1 MILKIGKDIPK
12 QDAADLLFKLI
23 VDRTVVQA
31 VFTGISSLSASVIGV
46 VYPAPDGTAV
56 VKARKKTGTP
66 FLRFDPTAATSF
78 RFADRRA
85 SCEDLVAKRRLI
97 SALSFSYPDKT
108 HVTLFELRVEE
119 KEQQENGNRQGDHP
133 SLQLVHG
140 PMRASKGSPGQAG

>member
-1 MILKIGKDIPK
+1 MGSAMVLKIGKDIPQ

-46 VYPAPDGTAV
+46 VHPAPDGTAV
-56 VKARKKTGTP
+56 VKARKKRGTP
-66 FLRFDPTAATSF
+66 FLRFDPSAATSF

-108 HVTLFELRVEE
+108 HVTLFELRLEE
-119 KEQQENGNRQGDHP
+119 EERQEDGHRQGDQP
-133 SLQLVHG
+133 SL
-140 PMRASKGSPGQAG
+140 

>member
-1 MILKIGKDIPK
+1 MVLKIGTDIPL

-46 VYPAPDGTAV
+46 VHPAPDGTAV
-56 VKARKKTGTP
+56 VKARKKSGTP
-66 FLRFDPTAATSF
+66 FLRFDPSAATSC

-119 KEQQENGNRQGDHP
+119 EEHQEDGHRQGDHP
-133 SLQLVHG
+133 SL
-140 PMRASKGSPGQAG
+140 

>member
-1 MILKIGKDIPK
+1 MVLKIGKDIAQ

-46 VYPAPDGTAV
+46 VHPSPDGTAV
-56 VKARKKTGTP
+56 VKARKKSGTP
-66 FLRFDPTAATSF
+66 FLRFDPSAATSF

-108 HVTLFELRVEE
+108 HVTLFELRLEE
-119 KEQQENGNRQGDHP
+119 EEHRQKGSRQGDQP
-133 SLQLVHG
+133 SL
-140 PMRASKGSPGQAG
+140 

>member
-1 MILKIGKDIPK
+1 MREGTGLAMVLKIGKDIPQ

-56 VKARKKTGTP
+56 VKARKKSGTP
-66 FLRFDPTAATSF
+66 FLRFDPSAATSC

-108 HVTLFELRVEE
+108 HVTLFELRLEGEE
-119 KEQQENGNRQGDHP
+119 RPKNGSRQGDQV
-133 SLQLVHG
+133 SL
-140 PMRASKGSPGQAG
+140 

>member
-1 MILKIGKDIPK
+1 MVLKIGKDIPQ

-56 VKARKKTGTP
+56 VKARKKNATP
-66 FLRFDPTAATSF
+66 FLRFDPSAATSF

-85 SCEDLVAKRRLI
+85 SCENLVAKRRLI

-119 KEQQENGNRQGDHP
+119 EEHREDGHRQVDHP
-133 SLQLVHG
+133 SL
-140 PMRASKGSPGQAG
+140 

>member
-1 MILKIGKDIPK
+1 MVLKIGKDIPQ
-12 QDAADLLFKLI
+12 QDAADLLFRLI

-31 VFTGISSLSASVIGV
+31 VFTGISSLSASVIGA

-66 FLRFDPTAATSF
+66 FLRFDPSAATSF

-108 HVTLFELRVEE
+108 HVTLFELRFEE
-119 KEQQENGNRQGDHP
+119 EHQEDGHARENHP
-133 SLQLVHG
+133 SL
-140 PMRASKGSPGQAG
+140 

>member
-1 MILKIGKDIPK
+1 M
-12 QDAADLLFKLI
+12 LFKLI

-31 VFTGISSLSASVIGV
+31 VFIGISCLSASVIGV

-66 FLRFDPTAATSF
+66 FLPFDPSAATSF

-85 SCEDLVAKRRLI
+85 PCEDLVAKRRLV

-108 HVTLFELRVEE
+108 HVTLFELKVEE
-119 KEQQENGNRQGDHP
+119 EEHQEDGHRQVDHP
-133 SLQLVHG
+133 SL
-140 PMRASKGSPGQAG
+140 

>member
-1 MILKIGKDIPK
+1 MVLKIGKDIPQ

-56 VKARKKTGTP
+56 VKSRKKTGTP
-66 FLRFDPTAATSF
+66 FLRFDPSAATSF

-119 KEQQENGNRQGDHP
+119 EERQEDGHRQGDQP
-133 SLQLVHG
+133 SL
-140 PMRASKGSPGQAG
+140 

>member
-1 MILKIGKDIPK
+1 MVLKIGKDIPQ
-12 QDAADLLFKLI
+12 QDAADLLLKLI

-56 VKARKKTGTP
+56 VKARKKSGTP
-66 FLRFDPTAATSF
+66 FLRFDPSAATSF

-85 SCEDLVAKRRLI
+85 SCEDLVAKRRLT

-108 HVTLFELRVEE
+108 HVTLFELKLEEE
-119 KEQQENGNRQGDHP
+119 KHQENGHAGENHP
-133 SLQLVHG
+133 SL
-140 PMRASKGSPGQAG
+140 